1 MTARR
6 SPATTSK
13 RRSPGAV
20 CGPRRWRAAGRNDA
34 ADDEEAEANALWE
47 AKGATLLTERGR
59 RTGGG
64 DQPVAPP
71 RDADR
76 AVAGAARHHV
86 RANAATANAARMDAA
101 AAARDLTAF
110 LAVFAD
116 GAQTVHHPTRT
127 TYATHQER
135 RAFEALL
142 GAQELTFEH
151 QAIATLGKSLALCRR
166 NVSGAGVNEAA
177 IGQSGGANADSLVL

>member
-1 MTARR
+1 
-6 SPATTSK
+6 
-13 RRSPGAV
+13 
-20 CGPRRWRAAGRNDA
+20 
-34 ADDEEAEANALWE
+34 
-47 AKGATLLTERGR
+47 
-59 RTGGG
+59 
-64 DQPVAPP
+64 
-71 RDADR
+71 
-76 AVAGAARHHV
+76 
-86 RANAATANAARMDAA
+86 NAARMDAA

-177 IGQSGGANADSLVL
+177 IGQSGGANADSLVLIEVDAHGQRLCSEFFAAERLGDAIARLYERYADRLPPGPARVRAAARARSVAALLGP